1 MYKFLYISIIII
13 IIVIIRCS
21 YQNQFMC
28 GLEIQSS
35 LFILLT
41 LCLHEVPVI
50 LLIHCLLSSMSCYF
64 LAMNTVTIL
73 IQHKPRKFGS
83 FPKHEFPTWYVCALY
98 PLSLS
103 FTSIKQK
110 EDERLRTQLR
120 RENQQRRMRERS
132 QAKGLSASFLE
143 PDRYEDEGEDLEQSL
158 LAIKNKYKKKLA
170 KGLLML

>member
-1 MYKFLYISIIII
+1 MNS
-13 IIVIIRCS
+13 VI
-21 YQNQFMC
+21 
-28 GLEIQSS
+28 
-35 LFILLT
+35 
-41 LCLHEVPVI
+41 
-50 LLIHCLLSSMSCYF
+50 
-64 LAMNTVTIL
+64 
-73 IQHKPRKFGS
+73 
-83 FPKHEFPTWYVCALY
+83 PKHEFPTWYACAFY

-158 LAIKNKYKKKLA
+158 LVV
-170 KGLLML
+170 KGSPLGPNQSQRSKIFLDQSESSIQPM

>member
-1 MYKFLYISIIII
+1 MNS
-13 IIVIIRCS
+13 VI
-21 YQNQFMC
+21 
-28 GLEIQSS
+28 
-35 LFILLT
+35 
-41 LCLHEVPVI
+41 
-50 LLIHCLLSSMSCYF
+50 
-64 LAMNTVTIL
+64 
-73 IQHKPRKFGS
+73 
-83 FPKHEFPTWYVCALY
+83 PKHEFPTWYACTLY

-170 KGLLML
+170 KGLLISDWAKMSFFFGYVTGQN

>member
-1 MYKFLYISIIII
+1 
-13 IIVIIRCS
+13 
-21 YQNQFMC
+21 
-28 GLEIQSS
+28 
-35 LFILLT
+35 
-41 LCLHEVPVI
+41 
-50 LLIHCLLSSMSCYF
+50 MSCYF
-64 LAMNTVTIL
+64 LALNTETIFS
-73 IQHKPRKFGS
+73 IKPINS
-83 FPKHEFPTWYVCALY
+83 VIPEHEFPTLYASALF

-170 KGLLML
+170 KGLLISD